1 MKTLIYLAC
10 CICLFFSCT
19 EKKPVNDVY
28 PENNN
33 GIQGK
38 LDEGIDSDNIIL
50 WEFKSSS
57 DKLIKVE
64 ETKQSASLSTLII
77 LPEGYP
83 NTTDGFEIK
92 GTDPVSRVF
101 TMDLNKDGF
110 EEFYLITKA
119 AGSGS
124 YERIIGFASNNDLS
138 ITPVYVPKI
147 TDKDLD
153 VNGNFSG
160 YMGHDSIYVDKT
172 QLFRKFPVYLE
183 GDPNCCPTGGSTTLL
198 YQLEPGEAG
207 WILTATK

>member
-1 MKTLIYLAC
+1 MKIFVYLIC
-10 CICLFFSCT
+10 CICLFYSCT
-19 EKKPVNDVY
+19 ERKPSNDSL
-28 PENNN
+28 PNNN
-33 GIQGK
+33 SNQPQT
-38 LDEGIDSDNIIL
+38 DVTIDSNKTVL
-50 WEFKSSS
+50 WEFKSST

-64 ETKQSASLSTLII
+64 ETKQSESLSNLII

-92 GTDPVSRVF
+92 GTDPISRVF
-101 TMDLNKDGF
+101 TLDLNKDGF

-124 YERIIGFASNNDLS
+124 YERIIGFASNNNLS

-147 TDKDLD
+147 TDKDLA

-172 QLFRKFPVYLE
+172 HLYRKFPVYLE
-183 GDPNCCPTGGSTTLL
+183 GDPNCCPSGGSTTLL
-198 YQLEPGEAG
+198 YELKPGEAG
-207 WILTATK
+207 WILSVKK

>member
-1 MKTLIYLAC
+1 MKTFVYLIC

-19 EKKPVNDVY
+19 EKKPLNDTN
-28 PENNN
+28 PTKNAT
-33 GIQGK
+33 QRK
-38 LDEGIDSDNIIL
+38 LDGEIDSNKIIL
-50 WEFKSSS
+50 WEFKSTS

-64 ETKQSASLSTLII
+64 ETKQSASLSTLRII
-77 LPEGYP
+77 PEGYP

-101 TMDLNKDGF
+101 TLDLNKDGF

-124 YERIIGFASNNDLS
+124 YERIIGFASNNGLS

-147 TDKDLD
+147 TDKDLA

-172 QLFRKFPVYLE
+172 HLYRKFPVYLE
-183 GDPNCCPTGGSTTLL
+183 GDPNCCPSGGSTTLL
-198 YQLEPGEAG
+198 YELKPGEAA
-207 WILTATK
+207 WVLSVKK